1 MSGGGTSTGSPR
13 LRVAS
18 DETRR
23 AIAAARSRHAP
34 TPARIARRRLL
45 ITWSKR
51 LLPALALVLLSS
63 IALWPEIARQ
73 TAAGRAALRGW
84 SASITASGQMID
96 ARYHGV
102 DEKNRPYTLTASTAT
117 QATPERV
124 NLTDPK
130 GDVQMESGNW
140 LMLSAKRGV
149 YMQHLNQLDLEGN
162 VVLYRDD
169 GTTLHSA
176 TASLD
181 LRAGAGASNDI
192 TNAEGPFGTL
202 DAMGFALVDKGAVI
216 QFVGPARLVLNNNRG
231 DAHGQPQ

>member
-1 MSGGGTSTGSPR
+1 MSTAKRRDRDAVEEAR
-13 LRVAS
+13 L
-18 DETRR
+18 
-23 AIAAARSRHAP
+23 AIAASRSHRAP
-34 TPARIARRRLL
+34 TPAHIARRRLL

-51 LLPALALVLLSS
+51 LLPVLALVLLSS

-73 TAAGRAALRGW
+73 SAAGRAALRGW
-84 SASITASGQMID
+84 SASITASGQMIN

-102 DEKNRPYTLTASTAT
+102 DEKNRPYTLTATTAT

-130 GDVQMESGNW
+130 GDVVMESGNW
-140 LMLSAKRGV
+140 LMLKARRGV
-149 YMQHLNQLDLEGN
+149 YMQHLSKLDLEDD
-162 VVLYRDD
+162 VTLYRDD

-216 QFVGPARLVLNNNRG
+216 QFVGPARLVLNG
-231 DAHGQPQ
+231 KAE